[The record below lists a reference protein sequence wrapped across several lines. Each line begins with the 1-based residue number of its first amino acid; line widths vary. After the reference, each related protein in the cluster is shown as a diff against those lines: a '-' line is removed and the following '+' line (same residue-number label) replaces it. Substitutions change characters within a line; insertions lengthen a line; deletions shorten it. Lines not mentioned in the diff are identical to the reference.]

1 MGSATAGTQ
10 ASNGLAR
17 WQTPLLVIAACA
29 LIAVIGF
36 GTRSVFGLFL
46 PPMTEARG
54 WSREAFSVAMATQQ
68 LTFGVVLPLA
78 AASSDRFGPVRVMV
92 AGAVAYAL
100 GLWLMTL
107 VESALVFLLVAGL
120 LVGGT
125 NAFTSF
131 SLVIATMARMVEP
144 KRRPLVMGLGMAAGS
159 LGQVIFSPITQG
171 FISAFGWSDALLI
184 LAVGFLAIVPLAFL
198 LPGNPEVAAEQS
210 AKESVGAAIREA
222 VGHRGYLLLTMGFF
236 VCGFHVAFITVHLPA
251 YMLDLGFE
259 PRVGAIALSLI
270 GFFNIVGSFLSGM
283 AGTHLSRRL
292 SLSFIY
298 ASRAVV
304 IAAFLLLPKTEPVA
318 YMFASLMGLLWLA
331 TVPLTNAIVARV
343 FGVRYLA
350 TLFSFVF
357 LSHQLGSFSG
367 IWLAGGIY
375 EATGSYDGMW
385 VAGIILGIAAALIHL
400 PINERPIA
408 RLAEAQG

>member
-1 MGSATAGTQ
+1 MGSAAAGIR
-10 ASNGLAR
+10 APNGLAR

-54 WSREAFSVAMATQQ
+54 WSRDAFSLAMATQQ

-100 GLWLMTL
+100 GLWFMTQ
-107 VESALVFLLVAGL
+107 VESSLVFLLVAGL

-171 FISAFGWSDALLI
+171 FISAYGWSDALLI

-198 LPGNPEVAAEQS
+198 LPGNPEVAAEQT

-222 VGHRGYLLLTMGFF
+222 
-236 VCGFHVAFITVHLPA
+236 
-251 YMLDLGFE
+251 
-259 PRVGAIALSLI
+259 
-270 GFFNIVGSFLSGM
+270 
-283 AGTHLSRRL
+283 
-292 SLSFIY
+292 
-298 ASRAVV
+298 
-304 IAAFLLLPKTEPVA
+304 
-318 YMFASLMGLLWLA
+318 
-331 TVPLTNAIVARV
+331 
-343 FGVRYLA
+343 
-350 TLFSFVF
+350 
-357 LSHQLGSFSG
+357 
-367 IWLAGGIY
+367 
-375 EATGSYDGMW
+375 
-385 VAGIILGIAAALIHL
+385 
-400 PINERPIA
+400 
-408 RLAEAQG
+408 